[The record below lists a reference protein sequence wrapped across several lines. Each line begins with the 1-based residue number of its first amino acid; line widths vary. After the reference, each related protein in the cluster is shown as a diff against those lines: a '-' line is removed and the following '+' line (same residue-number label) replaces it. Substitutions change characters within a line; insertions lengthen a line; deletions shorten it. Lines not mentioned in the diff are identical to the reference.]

1 MLHISHLTYLIKRE
15 NVLPLIVV
23 DEVELLQRRHDV
35 VLFYRGLLANLVD
48 GDRGR
53 IAVRIVGV
61 RRLSKKK

>member
-1 MLHISHLTYLIKRE
+1 MTYLIKRE
-15 NVLPLIVV
+15 NVLPLVVV